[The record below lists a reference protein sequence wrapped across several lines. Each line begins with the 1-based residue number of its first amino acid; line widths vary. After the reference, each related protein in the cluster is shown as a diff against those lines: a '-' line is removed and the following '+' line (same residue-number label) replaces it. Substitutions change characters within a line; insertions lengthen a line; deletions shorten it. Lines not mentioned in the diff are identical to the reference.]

1 MARERDR
8 LGLEGTFY
16 TLAFNLALRGEELPL
31 IELWGLR
38 NHWEQGAIHPKLHVT
53 IALLGRFKSKIVVS
67 YHLMPVLAKT
77 PGGLQPQKWV
87 LSEYDKRGVVSGYMF
102 NNQDGNRAR
111 ARAIE
116 DKFHERLQAIQ
127 STRWD
132 LIPESTDVTEEYG
145 TSRSL
150 RRGSTSV
157 TANKGAHPQVIEFNG
172 RWRKSGASRPNVM
185 IREHYTDIRLVLDQ
199 MLEFSR
205 FL

>member
-1 MARERDR
+1 
-8 LGLEGTFY
+8 
-16 TLAFNLALRGEELPL
+16 
-31 IELWGLR
+31 
-38 NHWEQGAIHPKLHVT
+38 
-53 IALLGRFKSKIVVS
+53 
-67 YHLMPVLAKT
+67 MPVLAKT

-172 RWRKSGASRPNVM
+172 IIQFI
-185 IREHYTDIRLVLDQ
+185 IRQSKVEEDHVGTKDIPLV
-199 MLEFSR
+199 STCNR
-205 FL
+205 AR